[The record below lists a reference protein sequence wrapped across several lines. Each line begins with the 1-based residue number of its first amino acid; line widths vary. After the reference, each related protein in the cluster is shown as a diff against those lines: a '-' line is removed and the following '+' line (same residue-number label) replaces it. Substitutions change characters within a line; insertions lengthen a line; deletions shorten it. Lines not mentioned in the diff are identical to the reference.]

1 MQVGSS
7 YRPDTRRIRTTN
19 ERSIINAILTRLSV
33 DCASCSIR
41 HVRLDENDRF
51 LSYYESGLDN
61 CLTLEA
67 NIDQTGRAFL
77 QDAFMSMF
85 DEGVVALVPVTVT
98 EDPRKT
104 DSYDI
109 LSMRTAKI
117 TEWFPYSVR
126 LDCYDDRNGQHRQV
140 VCRKDEV
147 AIIQN
152 PFYSVMNNP
161 ISTMSRLV
169 RKLNLLDTIDSKT
182 GSDRLDLIIQLPYGI
197 KTETQ
202 RAKANDRLRDIEDQL
217 AHSPYGIAYI
227 DASEHITQLNRAV
240 ENNLLKQVE
249 YLQNLLFSQMG
260 LTEAILNQTADQA
273 TMQNYYSRLIEP
285 CVSAF
290 CDELKRKYLTKTART
305 QRQSIMFFRDPF
317 KIVPVS
323 DMADFADKFTR
334 NAILSS
340 NEIRGIVGYKPVNDP
355 DADAL
360 RNKNLN
366 QSSEELSGEVSI
378 PTTKDTKTDSV
389 GKKETNQTDA
399 KLALGR
405 AIVQKIL
412 GGNQNGF

>member
-1 MQVGSS
+1 
-7 YRPDTRRIRTTN
+7 
-19 ERSIINAILTRLSV
+19 
-33 DCASCSIR
+33 
-41 HVRLDENDRF
+41 
-51 LSYYESGLDN
+51 
-61 CLTLEA
+61 
-67 NIDQTGRAFL
+67 
-77 QDAFMSMF
+77 MSMF

-249 YLQNLLFSQMG
+249 YLQNLLFSQLG
-260 LTEAILNQTADQA
+260 LTEGILNQTADQA
-273 TMQNYYSRLIEP
+273 TMQNYYARLIEP

-317 KIVPVS
+317 KIVPVG

-340 NEIRGIVGYKPVNDP
+340 NEFRGIIGFKPVNDP